1 MKTTK
6 KSTKRDLLPT
16 VAILTVI
23 LAANAFGS
31 ATDLPWEGPLDKILK
46 SLTGPVAKAVSIL
59 AVVGVGGM
67 MAFGEMGSA
76 IKKLLSVVLGI
87 ALIFAAATWVPT
99 FFGFTGS
106 ALF

>member
-1 MKTTK
+1 MKNVLK
-6 KSTKRDLLPT
+6 GKGKLILLS
-16 VAILTVI
+16 VFVI
-23 LAANAFGS
+23 LLSQTLLASGS
-31 ATDLPWEGPLDKILK
+31 DLPWEGPLDKILK
-46 SLTGPVAKAVSIL
+46 SLTGPVAKTVAIL

-87 ALIFAAATWVPT
+87 ALIFAAASWVPT